1 MDESKF
7 TNITRNLFLVL
18 AGNGRAG
25 ESMKVAA
32 AYHELIQAYRGA
44 VNVTVISAEALKKE
58 QVKTIQA
65 AILKTVGEGK
75 TVEVKL
81 QVEPSILGGL
91 QILIDDRFL
100 DLSVATR
107 VNALTK
113 TLESAT
119 V

>member
-1 MDESKF
+1 MLDDSKF
-7 TNITRNLFLVL
+7 SHVTRNLFLTL
-18 AGNGRAG
+18 AANGRAG
-25 ESMKVAA
+25 DSLKVASA
-32 AYHELIQAYRGA
+32 FQELLQASRGA
-44 VNVTVISAEALKKE
+44 VSVTVISAEALKKE

-65 AILKTVGEGK
+65 AVVKTVGEGK
-75 TVEVKL
+75 TVDIKL

-91 QILIDDRFL
+91 QVLIDDRFL

-113 TLESAT
+113 TLDSA